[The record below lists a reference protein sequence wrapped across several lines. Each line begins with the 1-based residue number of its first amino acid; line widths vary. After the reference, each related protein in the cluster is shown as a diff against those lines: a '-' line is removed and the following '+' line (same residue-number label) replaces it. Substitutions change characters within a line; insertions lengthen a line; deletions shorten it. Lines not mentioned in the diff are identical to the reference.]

1 MTATVRLPSRHCG
14 RRHFLQSGLALAG
27 GLLLP
32 GRASAAEG
40 GFRELQGAAF
50 VNQQPASLHTPIR
63 PGDTVT
69 VAQGGRAAL
78 VLGQDA
84 YLLRGGSTL
93 QLQGLADSGGAQL
106 LRLIT
111 GGLLS
116 VFGRGQRREIVTRTA
131 TIGIRGTAVYLES
144 RAAHAYLCACYGE
157 VDLAAPGHQETLK
170 TTRHGARDIYLP
182 EAGAGVS
189 RASDIRNHNDE
200 ELRFLEGLVGR
211 RPAFDA

>member
-1 MTATVRLPSRHCG
+1 MIATRFKPGCLCG
-14 RRHFLQSGLALAG
+14 RRLFLQSALALTG

-32 GRASAAEG
+32 GAQAAEG
-40 GFRELQGAAF
+40 AFRDLQGGAF
-50 VNQQPASLHTPIR
+50 VNQRPASLNTPIR

-78 VLGQDA
+78 VLGNDA

-144 RAAHAYLCACYGE
+144 RAAHAYFCACYGE
-157 VDLAAPGHQETLK
+157 VDLNTPGHQEALR

-182 EAGAGVS
+182 EAGAGVTK
-189 RASDIRNHNDE
+189 AADVRNHDDD

-211 RPAFDA
+211 KPAFDA